1 MCPESDGVLR
11 GGGVCGS
18 AFFRTST
25 NPNQIPSTI
34 WEAECTGHFC
44 SVLSPGQ
51 PDAYRLNSVPIRQT
65 VLVLTRNNG
74 SRCYTAT
81 YRSVAVGCTCV
92 RAVVNQS

>member
-1 MCPESDGVLR
+1 M
-11 GGGVCGS
+11 CGS

-44 SVLSPGQ
+44 SALSPGQ

-65 VLVLTRNNG
+65 VLVLTRNNR
-74 SRCYTAT
+74 SPCYTAT